1 MVSNFQDIFFKKE
14 SDIVRF
20 VSFINRKVTAWKPDR
35 RQRGKLGRNCSSS
48 ASDHESLEQW
58 FSNCGSQ
65 PTSVS

>member
-35 RQRGKLGRNCSSS
+35 RQRGKYSNGRKCQKYK
-48 ASDHESLEQW
+48 HETEKRTLQ
-58 FSNCGSQ
+58 FKKKNHYGK
-65 PTSVS
+65 

>member
-20 VSFINRKVTAWKPDR
+20 VPFINRKVTAWKPDR